1 MMSGKWHILLPFLEW
16 FRGYRTDHLKADI
29 FSGLT
34 VALVLIPQSMAY
46 AQLAGLPSYY
56 GLYASFLPPIMAALF
71 GSSRQM
77 ATGPVAMVSLLTAV
91 TLEPLATAGGQAYIA
106 YAILLALMVGV
117 FQFVLGV
124 LKLGLLVNFLSHPVI
139 NGFTNAGAIIIAS
152 AQFSKLF
159 GVHVDKAQHHYQTV
173 LAVFK
178 GAFHYTHWPT
188 ILMGILAFVLMY
200 GLKRISPKIPSILIA
215 VVITTIISW
224 TVGFERDVKVS
235 IDTIDYPE
243 AKELITRFNTA
254 TKALTVLIRDR
265 ARANV
270 AIELAKKS
278 LDEIDRINATH
289 QADIIAYRIK
299 MLQDRAGVIRGQI
312 RKMLLEGAD
321 SGNGRKFFTKG
332 KLPPEAHGDG
342 RIWRIRVG
350 LQPLGTDAVTLKS
363 GGDVVGTIPGG
374 LPALTIP
381 KFDADVALKLLPAT
395 VIIALLGFMEAISVA
410 RAMAAKTGQRIDPN
424 QELIGQGLANICG
437 AIGKSYPGAGSF
449 SRSAVNLQAGAVSG
463 LSNVFASL
471 AVVATLLFFTPLLYH
486 LPQAVLAAIIMMAV
500 TGLINIRGFV
510 HIWKAQWYDGVI
522 CVITFVCTLGFA
534 PHLDKGIF
542 IGVVLSLM
550 VFLYKSMHPKVVD
563 LSLGLDMALHD
574 SVSFGLKECRYI
586 DVVRFDG
593 PLFFA
598 NASYLEDQI
607 RHRRRTK
614 KHLKHII
621 IAAGGIN
628 DIDASGEEALSLT
641 VDRVRS
647 AGIDISF
654 SGVNESVM
662 TVIER
667 THLLAKIGEDHIY
680 PSMKK
685 AINAVYEYT
694 HKGGSEENCPL
705 TTVCAIHGS
714 TGEKGDQQCLL

>member
-1 MMSGKWHILLPFLEW
+1 
-16 FRGYRTDHLKADI
+16 
-29 FSGLT
+29 
-34 VALVLIPQSMAY
+34 
-46 AQLAGLPSYY
+46 
-56 GLYASFLPPIMAALF
+56 
-71 GSSRQM
+71 
-77 ATGPVAMVSLLTAV
+77 
-91 TLEPLATAGGQAYIA
+91 
-106 YAILLALMVGV
+106 
-117 FQFVLGV
+117 
-124 LKLGLLVNFLSHPVI
+124 
-139 NGFTNAGAIIIAS
+139 
-152 AQFSKLF
+152 
-159 GVHVDKAQHHYQTV
+159 
-173 LAVFK
+173 
-178 GAFHYTHWPT
+178 
-188 ILMGILAFVLMY
+188 
-200 GLKRISPKIPSILIA
+200 
-215 VVITTIISW
+215 
-224 TVGFERDVKVS
+224 VS

-471 AVVATLLFFTPLLYH
+471 APS
-486 LPQAVLAAIIMMAV
+486 P
-500 TGLINIRGFV
+500 GGFGGYY
-510 HIWKAQWYDGVI
+510 YDGRNRI
-522 CVITFVCTLGFA
+522 DQYKGF
-534 PHLDKGIF
+534 
-542 IGVVLSLM
+542 
-550 VFLYKSMHPKVVD
+550 
-563 LSLGLDMALHD
+563 
-574 SVSFGLKECRYI
+574 C
-586 DVVRFDG
+586 
-593 PLFFA
+593 
-598 NASYLEDQI
+598 SYLE
-607 RHRRRTK
+607 
-614 KHLKHII
+614 
-621 IAAGGIN
+621 GPM
-628 DIDASGEEALSLT
+628 
-641 VDRVRS
+641 V
-647 AGIDISF
+647 
-654 SGVNESVM
+654 
-662 TVIER
+662 
-667 THLLAKIGEDHIY
+667 
-680 PSMKK
+680 
-685 AINAVYEYT
+685 
-694 HKGGSEENCPL
+694 
-705 TTVCAIHGS
+705 
-714 TGEKGDQQCLL
+714 